1 MNGKTEEV
9 ILLVPRYHTN
19 LEPIVQGFTE
29 IGFRVHVY
37 PRRSSIAEIRNADNK
52 LNIEDRMI
60 TRVLNLGN
68 RKVNFFRFINMWKTL
83 NEFKANSDSMKIF
96 VRCEASLFGFISL
109 CLVFVSRTRKFTT
122 VYTQYPIANPR
133 VNQVIWIFIVKNVF
147 KFKYFSQVF
156 VKPDYSSRRFKE
168 IDSYTNWM
176 LSELSSNRAFI
187 PFALPNICREERS
200 KTWKMISVG
209 KSEQRKGLMEIVEVC
224 RKLWVDGEL
233 NYTLDLVLQVL
244 NNDHK
249 IFFCELFNSVSDL
262 IEEGRIK
269 IYTNLNALQ
278 TRIKISESDFLI
290 LNSINEPASFV
301 QFEALA
307 LKVPFILNRSNG
319 SSYLLPDGFGLKK
332 IDTISSLREGI
343 LDMVE
348 NFDMYKKDIAKIQVL
363 YSVDL
368 NGASIATKWLNT

>member
-1 MNGKTEEV
+1 MNGKSEEV

-19 LEPIVQGFTE
+19 LEPIVRGFTE

-37 PRRSSIAEIRNADNK
+37 PRFSSIAEIRNANNK
-52 LNIEDRMI
+52 LNIEDKMI
-60 TRVLNLGN
+60 NRVLNLGN
-68 RKVNFFRFINMWKTL
+68 RKINFYRFINMWKTL
-83 NEFKANSDSMKIF
+83 NEFKETSESMKIF

-122 VYTQYPIANPR
+122 LYTQYPISNPR
-133 VNQVIWIFIVKNVF
+133 INQVIWIFIVKNVF

-156 VKPDYSSRRFKE
+156 VKPDYSSRRFKD

-176 LSELSSNRAFI
+176 LSELSSNRTFI
-187 PFALPNICREERS
+187 PFALPNIYREEKP

-224 RKLWVDGEL
+224 RKLWVEGKL

-244 NNDHK
+244 NNDHE
-249 IFFCELFNSVSDL
+249 IFFYELLNSVSDL

-269 IYTNLNALQ
+269 IYTNLNAFQ

-307 LKVPFILNRSNG
+307 LKVPFILNRFNG

-332 IDTISSLREGI
+332 IDSISSLRVGI
-343 LDMVE
+343 LDMVD
-348 NFDMYKKDIAKIQVL
+348 NFDMYKNDIAKIQVL
-363 YSVDL
+363 YSLDL
-368 NGASIATKWLNT
+368 NGANIAKNWLNI